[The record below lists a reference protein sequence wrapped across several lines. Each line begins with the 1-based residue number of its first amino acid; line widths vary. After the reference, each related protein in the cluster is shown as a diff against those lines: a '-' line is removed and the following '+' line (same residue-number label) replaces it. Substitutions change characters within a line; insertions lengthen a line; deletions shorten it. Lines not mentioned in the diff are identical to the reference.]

1 MPELVNPL
9 YPQEYDKWK
18 MDPSPKNMQGILSKF
33 DKLISHTANQY
44 SGTIP
49 PDALKS
55 YAKKFAIQS
64 VKKYDPLKSTKL
76 STWMTNYMKQLNR
89 LNYSAQQAVRMP
101 ENMQMVMGQYKN
113 AIADLSQELEREPT
127 NVEIS
132 EKLKR
137 PISFVEKLNNQMK
150 QEMHEGSLDFDPSV
164 VESRDPRL
172 DYVYYDLPPEE
183 KFIFEHSTGY
193 GGQSKMNTKQM
204 SEALKISEGTIASR
218 RKAIAKKIEDILY
231 DGKFG

>member
-1 MPELVNPL
+1 
-9 YPQEYDKWK
+9 
-18 MDPSPKNMQGILSKF
+18 
-33 DKLISHTANQY
+33 
-44 SGTIP
+44 
-49 PDALKS
+49 
-55 YAKKFAIQS
+55 
-64 VKKYDPLKSTKL
+64 
-76 STWMTNYMKQLNR
+76 
-89 LNYSAQQAVRMP
+89 MP